1 MHRNSDSLS
10 LNRWKSARRIV
21 LGTIIFAGSMAT
33 TAAAVQRMGAC
44 DARAHTVSL
53 SQEVYSG
60 IGVTI
65 TARHG
70 QVYVSEVNPEG
81 PSLDLLYPGA
91 RLVSVDGERP
101 SSILEWGATLRGE
114 PGSQVELEVAYRCG
128 GHQTVT
134 LQRDIIHVRRP

>member
-1 MHRNSDSLS
+1 MHRISDSLS
-10 LNRWKSARRIV
+10 LTRWKTARRIV

-33 TAAAVQRMGAC
+33 TAAAVQRMGAR
-44 DARAHTVSL
+44 DTRVHTVNL

-70 QVYVSEVNPEG
+70 QVYVTEVNPDG
-81 PSLDLLYPGA
+81 PSLDVIYPGA

-101 SSILEWGATLRGE
+101 ASILEWKSNLRGE
-114 PGSQVELEVAYRCG
+114 PGTPVELEVSYRCG
-128 GHQTVT
+128 GHQTVV
-134 LQRDIIHVRRP
+134 LERDVIHVRP